1 MNEIPQ
7 LLRERLAA
15 VLPPDRLESARSAS
29 QLREGNSRRLAVRV
43 NTLRATREHV
53 HASLAAVGVQARA
66 VTWMPDALVVTSGS
80 MDQVQSCAAHGA
92 GELHIQSLSSMAV
105 AHALAPH
112 QGARLLD
119 ACAAPGSK
127 TSHCAALMGN
137 VGSITA
143 ADSSRS
149 RIFRLHA
156 VLQHLGA
163 HAATVVERAERWGRR
178 APGSFDF
185 VLADVPCS
193 GEGRAMAGDAA
204 AAADWSL
211 RKCKRLASEQ
221 KSILHSAIEACVS
234 GGVIVYSTCTIA
246 PEENEEV
253 LARALQLYADR
264 IALEPL
270 PVEVP
275 GAMPPLRT
283 WAGKTLPAELGHA
296 RRIAPLFERIHPD
309 GEWLE
314 GFFIAR
320 IRKL

>member
-1 MNEIPQ
+1 VNQIPP
-7 LLRERLAA
+7 LLLERLGA
-15 VLPPDRLESARSAS
+15 VLPPERLEATLAAS
-29 QLREGNSRRLAVRV
+29 RRQEGDSRRLAIRV
-43 NTLRATREHV
+43 NTLRATREQV
-53 HASLAAVGVQARA
+53 LASLAAAGVQARA

-80 MDQVQSCAAHGA
+80 VEQVQSCTAHGA

-105 AHALAPH
+105 AHALAPRP
-112 QGARLLD
+112 GARLLD

-143 ADSSRS
+143 ADASRS

-163 HAATVVERAERWGRR
+163 QAATVVERAERWGRR
-178 APGSFDF
+178 APGSFDM
-185 VLADVPCS
+185 VLVDVPCS
-193 GEGRAMAGDAA
+193 GEGRALAGDAS
-204 AAADWSL
+204 AAADWSI

-234 GGVIVYSTCTIA
+234 GGVIVYSTCTTA

-253 LARALQLYADR
+253 LARALRLYAGR
-264 IALEPL
+264 LALEPL

-275 GAMPPLRT
+275 GAMPALT
-283 WAGKTLPAELGHA
+283 EWAGKSLPTELEHA
-296 RRIAPLFERIHPD
+296 RRIAPLSGSVHPD

-320 IRKL
+320 LRKL